1 MYQVLHFR
9 GGMYKFNELSE
20 FVDDVGGLL
29 LSKDQFEIIR
39 GDSYLSTEV
48 HVLIMVPEGE
58 MKSLLTLI
66 SEIKGMS
73 ENVDISEGQRINLFA
88 YLSIFDVL
96 NKNDSWIEKE
106 ELKSMMFCPC
116 YAILCKNIGDNS
128 CILNDK
134 FEEVLEEMM
143 ANGIIESQILEGK
156 IFYRLKEE

>member
-73 ENVDISEGQRINLFA
+73 ENVDINEGQRINLFA

-106 ELKSMMFCPC
+106 ELKSMMVCPC
-116 YAILCKNIGDNS
+116 YAILCKNIGDNT
-128 CILNDK
+128 CLLNDK